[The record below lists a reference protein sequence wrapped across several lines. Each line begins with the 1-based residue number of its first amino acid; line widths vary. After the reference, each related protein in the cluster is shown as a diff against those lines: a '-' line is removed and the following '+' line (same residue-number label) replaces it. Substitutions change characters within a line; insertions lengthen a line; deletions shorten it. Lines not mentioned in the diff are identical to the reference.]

1 VTVPGADDTR
11 AGSLR
16 RLLLAAL
23 WLAATLWVRAL
34 ALPDEGRYAGVAW
47 EMLRSGNWLVP
58 TLDGLPYFHKPPLF
72 YWVTAGAMSLFGTT
86 EWAAR
91 IAPYLGGVAACAALY
106 GFAARWAGKPIART
120 ALIVLATQ
128 PLFFVGAQYAN
139 LDMLVAGCIAVTI
152 AASAHAVLGAI
163 QGRQSRR
170 AIALA
175 WAFAALGLLAKGL
188 IGIVLPGMVVVAW
201 LLALRRPGLLLA
213 LLWWP
218 AIVLFLAIAAPWF
231 VAMQLRFPQ
240 FADYFFIVQHF
251 KRFAQAGFNNAQP
264 FWFYPVVLSVLTFPW
279 IFWLPAAARRGYWA
293 DAQLGPLRKLMWL
306 WLGLVTLF
314 FSLPQSKLVGY
325 ILPVAAPLAFLLGDG
340 IASRIAGSPRVRRLW
355 QASVGLAVIVCVAAV
370 VAGGYKQPKSF
381 RVLAQQIAVR
391 IAPGDQVLF
400 LQDYFFDVPIY
411 ARLASPVL
419 VAEDWQSPEVDRHDN
434 WIKEL
439 RDAQRFAD
447 ADAARVLVTPAQVP
461 AILCGAGTTWVMGHA
476 SMPGRY
482 PALAQ
487 AEQIGQSGETILW
500 RIERRRGA
508 AVNAAACPGMPS
520 VSSAGKS

>member
-1 VTVPGADDTR
+1 VTATSREGSR
-11 AGSLR
+11 FGSLPV
-16 RLLLAAL
+16 LLLAAA
-23 WLAATLWVRAL
+23 WLAATLWMRAL

-72 YWVTAGAMSLFGTT
+72 YWITAGAMSLFGTT

-91 IAPYLGGVAACAALY
+91 IAPFLGGLAACAALY
-106 GFAARWAGKPIART
+106 LFSLRWAGRAIAGT
-120 ALIVLATQ
+120 SLFVLATQ

-139 LDMLVAGCIAVTI
+139 LDMLVAGCIALTI
-152 AASAHAVLGAI
+152 VASAHAVLEAM

-175 WAFAALGLLAKGL
+175 WTFAALGLLAKGL

-201 LLALRRPGLLLA
+201 LLVLRRPRLLLS

-218 AIVLFLAIAAPWF
+218 AIVLFAAIAAPWF
-231 VAMQLRFPQ
+231 IAMQLRFPQ

-251 KRFAQAGFNNAQP
+251 KRFAEAGFNNAQP
-264 FWFYPVVLSVLTFPW
+264 FWFYPAILCVLTFPW

-293 DAQLGPLRKLMWL
+293 NAQLGALRQLMWL
-306 WLGLVTLF
+306 WLVLITLF

-325 ILPVAAPLAFLLGDG
+325 ILPAAAPLAFLIGDG
-340 IASRIAGSPRVRRLW
+340 IARRAADSRGVRRLW
-355 QASVGLAVIVCVAAV
+355 QVSAGLAVIVCVAAV

-381 RVLAQQIAVR
+381 RGLAQEIAGR
-391 IAPGDQVLF
+391 IAPGDRVLF
-400 LQDYFFDVPIY
+400 LHDYFFDVPIY

-419 VAEDWQSPEVDRHDN
+419 VAEEWQSPEVDRHDN

-439 RDAQRFAD
+439 RDAQRFA
-447 ADAARVLVTPAQVP
+447 AGDAARVLVTPAQVP
-461 AILCGAGTTWVMGHA
+461 SIICSAGITWVIGHA
-476 SMPGRY
+476 SMTARY
-482 PALAQ
+482 PALASAPQ
-487 AEQIGQSGETILW
+487 VARSGETVLW
-500 RIERRRGA
+500 RTQARSAGA
-508 AVNAAACPGMPS
+508 IKPGDCPGMPS
-520 VSSAGKS
+520 ENSTGK

>member
-1 VTVPGADDTR
+1 VTVPPRDDKRFGA
-11 AGSLR
+11 LPV
-16 RLLLAAL
+16 LLAAAL

-72 YWVTAGAMSLFGTT
+72 YWITAAAMSLFGTA

-91 IAPYLGGVAACAALY
+91 SAPFVGGLAACAALY
-106 GFAARWAGKPIART
+106 GLAARWAGQTIART
-120 ALIVLATQ
+120 SLFVLATQ

-152 AASAHAVLGAI
+152 AASAHAVLEAL
-163 QGRQSRR
+163 QGWQSRR

-201 LLALRRPGLLLA
+201 LLVLRRPRLLLA

-218 AIVLFLAIAAPWF
+218 GMVLFAVIAAPWF
-231 VAMQLRFPQ
+231 IAMQLRFPQ
-240 FADYFFIVQHF
+240 FADYFFVVQHF
-251 KRFAQAGFNNAQP
+251 KRFAEAGFNNAQP
-264 FWFYPVVLSVLTFPW
+264 FWFYPAILAILTFPW
-279 IFWLPAAARRGYWA
+279 IFWFPAAARRGYWA
-293 DAQLGPLRKLMWL
+293 DAQLGPVRQLMWL
-306 WLGLVTLF
+306 WLGLITLF

-325 ILPVAAPLAFLLGDG
+325 ILPAAAPLAFLIGDG
-340 IASRIAGSPRVRRLW
+340 IAMRIADSRRVRWLW
-355 QASVGLAVIVCVAAV
+355 RASAALAVAACVAAV
-370 VAGGYKQPKSF
+370 VAGGLKQPKSF
-381 RVLAQQIAVR
+381 RLLAQEIAAR
-391 IAPGDQVLF
+391 IMPGDRVLF
-400 LQDYFFDVPIY
+400 LHDYFFDVPIY

-439 RDAQRFAD
+439 RDAQGFANEG
-447 ADAARVLVTPAQVP
+447 AARVLVAPAQVP
-461 AILCGAGTTWVMGHA
+461 AVLCGAATTWVIGHA
-476 SMPGRY
+476 SMPARY
-482 PALAQ
+482 PALAG
-487 AEQIGQSGETILW
+487 AAQIGKTGETVLW
-500 RIERRRGA
+500 RVPGRGGQPLT
-508 AVNAAACPGMPS
+508 AAACPGMPS
-520 VSSAGKS
+520 ENSAGK